1 MQLINNNLKTL
12 YSFLKKKK
20 TDYYFVSTSDEFL
33 NEYVPD
39 YNMRLKWLTNFSGSN
54 GYALISEK
62 KNFFFTDGRYL
73 QQANKELPK
82 NFKIFDLNKENL
94 IKFFAGLKNKSVLV
108 DTKCFSKN
116 LIIEISKSL
125 QKSNSKLI
133 HDRKNLID
141 FIYN

>member
-54 GYALISEK
+54 GYALVSEK
-62 KNFFFTDGRYL
+62 KNFFLLMEDIY
-73 QQANKELPK
+73 NKPIK
-82 NFKIFDLNKENL
+82 NFQRILKFL
-94 IKFFAGLKNKSVLV
+94 I
-108 DTKCFSKN
+108 
-116 LIIEISKSL
+116 
-125 QKSNSKLI
+125 
-133 HDRKNLID
+133 
-141 FIYN
+141 

>member
-54 GYALISEK
+54 GYALVSEK
-62 KNFFFTDGRYL
+62 KNFFLLMEDIY
-73 QQANKELPK
+73 NKPIK
-82 NFKIFDLNKENL
+82 NFQKILKFL
-94 IKFFAGLKNKSVLV
+94 I
-108 DTKCFSKN
+108 
-116 LIIEISKSL
+116 
-125 QKSNSKLI
+125 
-133 HDRKNLID
+133 
-141 FIYN
+141 

>member
-54 GYALISEK
+54 GYALVSEK
-62 KNFFFTDGRYL
+62 KNFFLLMEDIY
-73 QQANKELPK
+73 NKLIK
-82 NFKIFDLNKENL
+82 NFQRILKFL
-94 IKFFAGLKNKSVLV
+94 I
-108 DTKCFSKN
+108 
-116 LIIEISKSL
+116 
-125 QKSNSKLI
+125 
-133 HDRKNLID
+133 
-141 FIYN
+141 